1 MCIEVVDVP
10 NGHSRSGNNWQT
22 DCSRETLV
30 TLRIIVLEA
39 DLEFDGFEEVSLLG
53 LERVFEKLLDVGTHS
68 GCGAKMSVGFRVEG
82 DRQRDG
88 RHTDC
93 DFRHGGQSS
102 SRIV

>member
-53 LERVFEKLLDVGTHS
+53 LQRILKELLDVGTHS
-68 GCGAKMSVGFRVEG
+68 GCGTKIVSISFSWP
-82 DRQRDG
+82 
-88 RHTDC
+88 
-93 DFRHGGQSS
+93 RHGFGLGISY
-102 SRIV
+102 RL